1 MKKRM
6 RIVIPAVLLLGAAA
20 WWFFGRGGAFLY
32 SGTVEATE
40 IDLSARLSAVIDAY
54 GAEEGDAIKVNQT
67 LVRLDCDDIRLAA
80 DIARKDF
87 LRSQELFKT
96 GSVSQENYD
105 RLKYKKDDTE
115 LKVSWCTV
123 RSPINGRMLY
133 KYREAGEMVGSGTKL
148 ATVADLSSVYAY
160 FYVPQPLLAKISLGQ
175 EIRAFLPEAG
185 MKEFSGKVEH
195 INDEAEFTPRNVQ
208 TRDERTRLV
217 YGIKVRFRN
226 PDGQLKPGMTLEAEF
241 PSK

>member
-1 MKKRM
+1 MKKKI
-6 RIVIPAVLLLGAAA
+6 RIAVVLALVLGGA
-20 WWFFGRGGAFLY
+20 WWFFGRNGAFLY

-40 IDLSARLSAVIDAY
+40 VDLSSRLAAVIDAY

-67 LVRLDCDDIRLAA
+67 LVRLNCDDIRLAA
-80 DIARKDF
+80 DISRKDF
-87 LRSQELFKT
+87 VRAQELFKT
-96 GSVSQENYD
+96 GSVSQENFD
-105 RLKYKKDDTE
+105 RLKYKKDDSE

-133 KYREAGEMVGSGTKL
+133 KYREAGEMVSPGTKL

-160 FYVPQPLLAKISLGQ
+160 FYVPQPMLARLSLGQ
-175 EIRAFLPEAG
+175 EIRAILPEAG
-185 MKEFSGKVEH
+185 MKEFPGRIEH

-217 YGIKVRFRN
+217 YGIKVRFAN
-226 PDGQLKPGMTLEAEF
+226 PSGQLKPGMTLEAVF